1 MEVAV
6 GLEPTKTGF
15 AGQRLDRFGIA
26 ISVNPVKL
34 CDFIPKN
41 YTHPP
46 PPTSVEFA
54 TLFLITMENYETIRA
69 SSGMESS
76 VI

>member
-6 GLEPTKTGF
+6 GLEATKTGF

-26 ISVNPVKL
+26 TSVTPGKT
-34 CDFIPKN
+34 FIPKN

-46 PPTSVEFA
+46 PPTSVESA